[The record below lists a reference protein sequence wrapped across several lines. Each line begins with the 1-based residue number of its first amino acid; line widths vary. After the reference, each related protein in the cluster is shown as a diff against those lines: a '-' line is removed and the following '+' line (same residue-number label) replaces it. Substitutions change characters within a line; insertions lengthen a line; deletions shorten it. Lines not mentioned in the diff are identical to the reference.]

1 MSKDKKAN
9 YTSPITETTDLV
21 TQDDIA
27 IGKGSDPTSM
37 QLARPSASS
46 EEEEE
51 PATDNSWE
59 E

>member
-9 YTSPITETTDLV
+9 YVSPITETTDLV
-21 TQDDIA
+21 TQGYIA
-27 IGKGSDPTSM
+27 IGKDDDFTSM

-46 EEEEE
+46 EEE
-51 PATDNSWE
+51 PASDNSWE